1 MSKNKETGDPMEAVA
16 TAGQNEA
23 KAATDNEKTLV
34 AKQLNDY
41 KDSLQRLQAEFEN
54 YKKRVE
60 KEKAQFRQFAAAEVV
75 KSFLPVLDSFELAL
89 KSVSSNGNKGS
100 STPPLSTLRSSEKET
115 AAAANDK
122 VMKGM
127 EMIYAQFYSALEFQG
142 LRPIKAVGEKLDPYR
157 HEVLMQEETADEKR
171 DGVVVEEFQKGYA
184 LNDVILRY
192 SKVKVLKFAA
202 KEKERSEG
210 KSEEK

>member
-1 MSKNKETGDPMEAVA
+1 MSKNKETGDSTEAAAA
-16 TAGQNEA
+16 TGQKEA
-23 KAATDNEKTLV
+23 EVATDNEKTLV

-60 KEKAQFRQFAAAEVV
+60 REKAQFRQFAAAEVV

-89 KSVSSNGNKGS
+89 KSIAAVAESNIAKG
-100 STPPLSTLRSSEKET
+100 LEL
-115 AAAANDK
+115 
-122 VMKGM
+122 
-127 EMIYAQFYSALEFQG
+127 IYGQFYSALEFQG

-157 HEVLMQEETADEKR
+157 HEVLMQEETADNSK
-171 DGVVVEEFQKGYA
+171 DGTVVEEFQKGYA

-192 SKVKVLKFAA
+192 SKVKVLKFV
-202 KEKERSEG
+202 SNDNGG
-210 KSEEK
+210 K